1 MFYIIINFLIKTA
14 HSAIFLVIYRDNYK
28 KSIED
33 IKQERYNFEIS
44 PEDFLAAEKKKEEDD

>member
-1 MFYIIINFLIKTA
+1 MFYVITNFLIKTA

-33 IKQERYNFEIS
+33 IYREKENFEIS
-44 PEDFLAAEKKKEEDD
+44 PEQFLKDEEKAKDD